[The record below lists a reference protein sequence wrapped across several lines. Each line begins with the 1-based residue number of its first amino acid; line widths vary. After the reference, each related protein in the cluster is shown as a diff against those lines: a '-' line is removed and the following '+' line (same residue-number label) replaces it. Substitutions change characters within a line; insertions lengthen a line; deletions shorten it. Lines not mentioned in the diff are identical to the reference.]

1 MGHGQPHCIWGC
13 QAQVCHCHTWG
24 KARIAGTTMTGR
36 TLASTIAWFPGGATA
51 VGILKSCI
59 LPLLLQVGSLGLW
72 DHLPWPEGWHHEYD
86 LCCFISS
93 ASSVVP
99 IHSPLDGQMCGT
111 LWHPGMLD
119 RGSFVVLWMFY

>member
-1 MGHGQPHCIWGC
+1 
-13 QAQVCHCHTWG
+13 
-24 KARIAGTTMTGR
+24 MTGR

-93 ASSVVP
+93 SSYWT
-99 IHSPLDGQMCGT
+99 GQGGIK
-111 LWHPGMLD
+111 LQRLLKVQD
-119 RGSFVVLWMFY
+119 RCP